1 MLYIQTTA
9 HRSTAQHARPEV
21 LPAMTCFSAT
31 CRSQCRALLPAALL
45 HTPGCDWCPSASL
58 PLLPAAGCWQQLQH
72 NMCQDPATPL
82 NTVSAACCQFS
93 PCHVSF
99 KPLYTRPPQPPSLWS
114 QGSHVCV
121 GCRRQL
127 TVLATGKHH
136 WAAPPAWGLS
146 FAAGTHTATRLPPNT
161 TRPPLRSCTAAAQ
174 HHPYMPEGAGVH
186 LSVPYMSTH
195 DTHPAPHTHAHT
207 LLLHTQCCSHTHT
220 FTYTHTH
227 TPDSQAPAPAN
238 RRAWCGCRQHST
250 GGVPPFLLTTQ
261 RGGPC
266 LRMATVAPTA
276 RKNNHAGIAASSRL
290 TPRWQPWAAPW
301 W

>member
-99 KPLYTRPPQPPSLWS
+99 KPLYTRPPQPPFLWS
-114 QGSHVCV
+114 QGSMSVWVAAGSLLCWPQSNTAGQLLLRG
-121 GCRRQL
+121 GCR
-127 TVLATGKHH
+127 
-136 WAAPPAWGLS
+136 
-146 FAAGTHTATRLPPNT
+146 LP
-161 TRPPLRSCTAAAQ
+161 Q
-174 HHPYMPEGAGVH
+174 
-186 LSVPYMSTH
+186 
-195 DTHPAPHTHAHT
+195 AHT
-207 LLLHTQCCSHTHT
+207 LLPACPP
-220 FTYTHTH
+220 
-227 TPDSQAPAPAN
+227 TPPDH
-238 RRAWCGCRQHST
+238 R
-250 GGVPPFLLTTQ
+250 
-261 RGGPC
+261 
-266 LRMATVAPTA
+266 
-276 RKNNHAGIAASSRL
+276 
-290 TPRWQPWAAPW
+290 
-301 W
+301 

>member
-1 MLYIQTTA
+1 
-9 HRSTAQHARPEV
+9 
-21 LPAMTCFSAT
+21 MTCFSAT

-227 TPDSQAPAPAN
+227 PTHRPQLLPTDALGVGAGSTAQAEFPPSCLQHKEGAPASAWLLLHQQ
-238 RRAWCGCRQHST
+238 RART
-250 GGVPPFLLTTQ
+250 TTQ
-261 RGGPC
+261 G
-266 LRMATVAPTA
+266 
-276 RKNNHAGIAASSRL
+276 
-290 TPRWQPWAAPW
+290 
-301 W
+301 